1 MSLWTESLLVLL
13 VLTNLWR
20 LGGSR
25 LANAIAAVAA
35 QGILLAVLPLLLGVE
50 APTWRLALQA
60 GLNICLKGIVF
71 PLLLLRAVRSVGARR
86 EVEPFVGYSLSL
98 QQQERED

>member
-13 VLTNLWR
+13 VLTNLWL

-35 QGILLAVLPLLLGVE
+35 QGILLAVLPPLR
-50 APTWRLALQA
+50 ALAGPGRRASPAA
-60 GLNICLKGIVF
+60 GPGPPVHGAHRPVHDHRPQVGDRAGPGI
-71 PLLLLRAVRSVGARR
+71 PGHGKRHLLLR
-86 EVEPFVGYSLSL
+86 
-98 QQQERED
+98 

>member
-13 VLTNLWR
+13 VLTNLWL

-35 QGILLAVLPLLLGVE
+35 QGICWPSCPCCWAQ
-50 APTWRLALQA
+50 APTAPALQA
-60 GLNICLKGIVF
+60 
-71 PLLLLRAVRSVGARR
+71 S
-86 EVEPFVGYSLSL
+86 
-98 QQQERED
+98 